1 MNGVLYIN
9 GKKLGPCDLKQES
22 MEFTDKQVIN
32 FPIKRSKQFN
42 CTFTSHV
49 NRGTIKRNTLLSL
62 FYGRKITNN
71 WLKMHGGVMTRKRYL
86 SRKC

>member
-9 GKKLGPCDLKQES
+9 GKKLGPCNLKQDS
-22 MEFTDKQVIN
+22 MEFPDKRAID
-32 FPIKRSKQFN
+32 FSTKRSKRFT
-42 CTFTSHV
+42 CTFASHI
-49 NRGTIKRNTLLSL
+49 NRNVLLSM

-86 SRKC
+86 SRRC